1 MPQVKIRNEEDVVTL
16 SLTLADNG
24 DWLRLSAPGL
34 KDLTLNTMFL
44 VRQEVLE
51 LLDFLRAA
59 DAEAYK
65 NSVYAWQAEYDFLGA
80 EDTAVL
86 EAIGFMLEKALTT

>member
-1 MPQVKIRNEEDVVTL
+1 MNDYGMNYDLFTPETEAGEVEYKKAIAEMDEVIKTYV
-16 SLTLADNG
+16 S
-24 DWLRLSAPGL
+24 SACGP
-34 KDLTLNTMFL
+34 
-44 VRQEVLE
+44 
-51 LLDFLRAA
+51 A